1 MYWDGHDM
9 NGWGWFT
16 MSISTVLLWALL
28 ITVAV
33 LLFRTLNRAPEPPRT
48 PPTASPEQLLA
59 VGAPPTPLRQ
69 WGSFARGEIDEE
81 QYRRSLAVLRGDGPT
96 LAKH

>member
-1 MYWDGHDM
+1 MYWNGHDM

-16 MSISTVLLWALL
+16 MSIGTVLLWALL

-33 LLFRTLNRAPEPPRT
+33 LLYRTLNRAPEPPRT
-48 PPTASPEQLLA
+48 PTAASPERLLA
-59 VGAPPTPLRQ
+59 ER
-69 WGSFARGEIDEE
+69 FARGEIDEE

-96 LAKH
+96 LAKS

>member
-1 MYWDGHDM
+1 MYWIGHDM
-9 NGWGWFT
+9 NGWGWFA
-16 MSISTVLLWALL
+16 MSSGMVLLWALL

-33 LLFRTLNRAPEPPRT
+33 LLFRTQNRAPEPPHT
-48 PPTASPEQLLA
+48 PAAAAPERLLA
-59 VGAPPTPLRQ
+59 ER
-69 WGSFARGEIDEE
+69 FARGEMDEE

>member
-1 MYWDGHDM
+1 MYWNGHDM

-16 MSISTVLLWALL
+16 MSIGTVLLWALL

-33 LLFRTLNRAPEPPRT
+33 LLYRTLNRAPEPPRT
-48 PPTASPEQLLA
+48 PPAASAEQLLA
-59 VGAPPTPLRQ
+59 ER
-69 WGSFARGEIDEE
+69 FARGEIDEE